1 MRSDF
6 KKMEDEMEH
15 LVVNMGEITVF
26 NERIDET
33 FKDKRSDMERLSS
46 ADTLLKKLQFVFDL
60 PNKLTRFVDAGGGA
74 SYASAVKYYTKAR
87 RTLDRYKHMSTFK
100 SIEDDCAQIIQ
111 VLKRKLYERL
121 NATDTTQDIVSE
133 SVDLLAQLDEPVEN
147 LLNKYI
153 ERVEDSLS
161 ADLSTL
167 SLDIDMLVSSTS
179 TANKSSSPSDSANN
193 GNHHV
198 IAMDI
203 LEFVDYGCNNFLANL
218 SSAIHSYNALFIN
231 KKSPNR

>member
-33 FKDKRSDMERLSS
+33 FRGKRGDIERFSN
-46 ADTLLKKLQFVFDL
+46 ADTLLKKLQFLFDL
-60 PNKLTRFVDAGGGA
+60 PAKLTRFVEAGGA
-74 SYASAVKYYTKAR
+74 SYATAVKYYTKAR

-100 SIEDDCAQIIQ
+100 SIEDDCAQIID

-121 NATDTTQDIVSE
+121 NTSDSTQEIVSE
-133 SVDLLAQLDEPVEN
+133 SVDLLAQLDEPAEN

-153 ERVEDSLS
+153 ERMESSLS
-161 ADLSTL
+161 SDLDTL

-179 TANKSSSPSDSANN
+179 SSTKPCADPSARQTQP
-193 GNHHV
+193 

-218 SSAIHSYNALFIN
+218 SLAIQSYNTLFVN
-231 KKSPNR
+231 KKSLNR